1 MITQFQVIGLLKEE
15 LPKMNGKAYF
25 SEIPRAFSSIH
36 SSIYCLS
43 DFTRRNLE
51 SRHFTT
57 ARKCFALAEKIYVDG
72 DIMVQLLI
80 ERVFIDSLI
89 LARTIKRGNHLETLI
104 PPILQQIYLTHKEQ
118 ISPSHISKS

>member
-1 MITQFQVIGLLKEE
+1 MITQFQIIGLLKHE

-36 SSIYCLS
+36 ASIYCLS
-43 DFTRRNLE
+43 DFTRKNLE
-51 SRHFTT
+51 SKHFKT
-57 ARKCFALAEKIYVDG
+57 ARKCFALAEKIYLDG

-89 LARTIKRGNHLETLI
+89 LEKTIKGKNHLETLI
-104 PPILQQIYLTHKEQ
+104 PPVLQKIYLTHQEQ
-118 ISPSHISKS
+118 ISPSHT